1 MPRPKVLASVDGDRS
16 LFGDAGAN
24 AVGAFDR
31 FGPHAAEPSSPIFKS
46 ARIVIVAAVLDC
58 DARSVTEEK
67 GIPGRANHLVQAV
80 DFPLGAESELIGR
93 VPKIFEVWG
102 GGKGG
107 RTLLVGVLAQSVAQ
121 RRHACAIT

>member
-31 FGPHAAEPSSPIFKS
+31 FGPHAAEPSSPIVKS

-58 DARSVTEEK
+58 DARCVTEEK

-80 DFPLGAESELIGR
+80 DLLLRAEDELIERLTKILELVRGENARCLVLER
-93 VPKIFEVWG
+93 VHAV
-102 GGKGG
+102 
-107 RTLLVGVLAQSVAQ
+107 LVRASLPGS
-121 RRHACAIT
+121 

>member
-58 DARSVTEEK
+58 DPRGVTEEK

-80 DFPLGAESELIGR
+80 DFLLGAEDELIEGFT
-93 VPKIFEVWG
+93 KIFRRLRG
-102 GGKGG
+102 GGPGG
-107 RTLLVGVLAQSVAQ
+107 PRLGRGLAVSVS
-121 RRHACAIT
+121 